1 MYSLK
6 SFIYILLVSLFS
18 LGCGATI
25 QQQYAS
31 HTVAKGDTAYSVS
44 KEYGITADELYRL
57 NPEAKNGLK
66 ENTVLILPAKD
77 LINAG
82 SSSSDITETLT
93 DKFKMHR
100 VKRKETLFGISQQY
114 GVSVDELKKYNKE
127 LYSREL
133 KKGEKIRI
141 PIVKKVASYG
151 SGNSNN
157 SGSVSGEGMHTVV
170 AKETKFGIA
179 RKYGITMAELE
190 SLNPNLPANLPI
202 GIVLNVPKKSVIGSA
217 TIEDE
222 AYDFYEVQSK
232 EGFFRLKVK
241 LGLSEEEIVAL
252 NPYAK
257 DGLKEGMILKIP
269 KGNSEIIKGSKATK
283 VDLERS
289 ITNRSKK
296 NIAVLLPFRLNR
308 AQGDSTEGNENLI
321 KEDGTLRVAL
331 DFYSGVLMATE
342 FAKDKGISVNLNVYD
357 TEASDSKVGSI
368 ISQNNFDDTHAVI
381 GPLLRKNVER
391 AASDLK
397 RSDVPVFSP
406 LSNRAI
412 KISSNLFQ
420 TLPTDEMLEKS
431 MLNYLKQ
438 NEAGKNFIVIA
449 DGKRRT
455 QKDAVLSV
463 LPQAKN
469 LTPRNEGF
477 LYVNDIASKVV
488 DGQEN
493 WVILESQDP
502 VLVSNVVG
510 VLNGMSPKYKLRLFT
525 LDKNDAYDYHDV
537 SNMHLAK
544 LGFTFPSVKR
554 TYDYNKRTAFVTSYK
569 NKYGVLPNRFAVRGF
584 DITYD
589 VLLRLASADDV
600 YDATSSDYETE
611 YVENKFRYSKKLLSG
626 YQNEASYIIKFKD
639 DLQYEVIE

>member
-6 SFIYILLVSLFS
+6 SLIYILLVSFFS
-18 LGCGATI
+18 FGCGAAI

-44 KEYGITADELYRL
+44 KEYGISADELYRL

-66 ENTVLILPAKD
+66 ENTVLILPSKS
-77 LINAG
+77 IGSAG
-82 SSSSDITETLT
+82 TNKGSVSQAAT
-93 DKFKMHR
+93 DTFKMHR

-114 GVSVDELKKYNKE
+114 GVSVEELKKYNKE

-141 PIVKKVASYG
+141 PIVDEVASSG
-151 SGNSNN
+151 SEKSN
-157 SGSVSGEGMHTVV
+157 SGGTVPGEGSHTVM
-170 AKETKFGIA
+170 AKETQYGIA
-179 RKYGITMAELE
+179 RKYGITIAELE
-190 SLNPNLPANLPI
+190 ALNPNLPANLPI
-202 GIVLNVPKKSVIGSA
+202 GTVLNVPKKSVTGSA
-217 TIEDE
+217 TIEDD
-222 AYDFYEVQSK
+222 AYDFYEVQPK
-232 EGFFRLKVK
+232 EGFFRLKIK
-241 LGLSEEEIVAL
+241 LGLSEEEIIAL
-252 NPYAK
+252 NPYVK
-257 DGLKEGMILKIP
+257 EGLKEGMILKIP
-269 KGNSEIIKGSKATK
+269 KNSSEIVPTATTRK
-283 VDLERS
+283 VDLENA
-289 ITNRSKK
+289 IVNRNKK
-296 NIAVLLPFRLNR
+296 KIAVLLPFRLDR
-308 AQGDSTEGNENLI
+308 AQSDSSDANKELI

-342 FAKDKGISVNLNVYD
+342 FAKDKGISVDLNVYD
-357 TEASDSKVGSI
+357 TEASDAKVSSI
-368 ISQNNFDDTHAVI
+368 ISQNNFEGTHAVI
-381 GPLLRKNVER
+381 GPLLRKNVEQ

-397 RSDVPVFSP
+397 RRDIPVFSP

-420 TLPTDEMLEKS
+420 TLPTDEMLEES

-438 NEAGKNFIVIA
+438 HETGKNFIVIA
-449 DGKRRT
+449 DGKRSA
-455 QKDAVLSV
+455 QKNAVLSV
-463 LPQAKN
+463 LPQAKS
-469 LTPRNEGF
+469 LTPRSEGF
-477 LYVNDIASKVV
+477 LYVADIASKIV
-488 DGQEN
+488 DGKEN
-493 WVILESQDP
+493 WVVLESQDP

-544 LGFTFPSVKR
+544 LGFTFPSVKK
-554 TYDYNKRTAFVTSYK
+554 TYDYNQRTAFVTSYK

-589 VLLRLASADDV
+589 VLLRLASAKDM
-600 YDATSSDYETE
+600 YEATSSDYETE